1 MKKFFAIYIT
11 ILVMSS
17 GCKKFIDVNHDPN
30 NPGDVQ
36 ESLILA
42 PVEVALSQLQNG
54 DRAVYMVQMYLQNA
68 ALAQDAPNTD
78 TYRATN
84 VELDG
89 SWREVYVTILKNL
102 HVLSGKAQENDKPN
116 YIAVSK
122 ILTAFTLGTATDM
135 WGDIPYTQA
144 FKGLEILRPAYD
156 SQEDIY
162 KTIQVLLD
170 EAISEINKNH
180 ALVPGKD
187 DYYYNGNMA
196 AWKKL
201 AYTLKARYYMH
212 LTEAPGYNS
221 TTQAE
226 LALAALENGMT
237 SNQDD
242 FRLSYPGVAGQENPW
257 FLNFQPDYALVL
269 ASTFVDNL
277 KERNDPRLSQM
288 VKPAFSSG
296 TYRGRV
302 IGSTIEAPDNYSYP
316 SNFCAGIGASNFLVT
331 YAEAL
336 FLKAE
341 ALLIKS
347 GFTIAQPA
355 YEDGVK
361 AHMEKTGVSSSDATT
376 YLASRILT
384 AGNALQLIIEEKA
397 VSNFLNFETFNDW
410 RRTGFPELTI
420 VDNAVTDA
428 IPRRLLYP
436 QSEKINN
443 PQPQQ
448 SAKLTDKIWWDN

>member
-1 MKKFFAIYIT
+1 MKRILIIYSILIFF
-11 ILVMSS
+11 S
-17 GCKKFIDVNHDPN
+17 GCKKFIDVNQDPN
-30 NPGDVQ
+30 NPEDVQ

-42 PVEVALSQLQNG
+42 PAEVAVSQLQNG
-54 DRAVYMVQMYLQNA
+54 DRAVYMVQMYLQNS

-84 VELDG
+84 VEMDG
-89 SWREVYVTILKNL
+89 SWRNVYVTILKNL
-102 HVLSGKAQENDKPN
+102 DVLIKKATENDKPN
-116 YIAVSK
+116 YVAVSK

-135 WGDIPYTQA
+135 WGDIPYSQA
-144 FKGLEILRPAYD
+144 FNGLETIRPAYD
-156 SQEDIY
+156 TQEDIY
-162 KTIQVLLD
+162 KTIQALLD
-170 EAISEINKNH
+170 EAIVEINKNH
-180 ALVPGKD
+180 AITPGSD

-201 AYTLKARYYMH
+201 AYTLKARYYIH
-212 LTEAPGYNS
+212 LTKAPGYNAA
-221 TTQAE
+221 TQAG
-226 LALAALENGMT
+226 LALTALESGMEA
-237 SNQDD
+237 NEDD
-242 FRLSYPGVAGQENPW
+242 FRLTYPGVAGQENPW

-277 KERNDPRLSQM
+277 KDRNDPRLDAM

-296 TYRGRV
+296 LYRGRV

-316 SNFCAGIGASNFLVT
+316 SDFCAGIGASNYLVT
-331 YAEAL
+331 YSEAL
-336 FLKAE
+336 FIKAE
-341 ALLIKS
+341 ALLIKD
-347 GFTIAQPA
+347 GYAAAQPVYTDA
-355 YEDGVK
+355 VK
-361 AHMEKTGVSSSDATT
+361 SHMEKTGISSGDATA
-376 YLASRILT
+376 YLTARGALT

-410 RRTGFPELTI
+410 RRTGFPALTI